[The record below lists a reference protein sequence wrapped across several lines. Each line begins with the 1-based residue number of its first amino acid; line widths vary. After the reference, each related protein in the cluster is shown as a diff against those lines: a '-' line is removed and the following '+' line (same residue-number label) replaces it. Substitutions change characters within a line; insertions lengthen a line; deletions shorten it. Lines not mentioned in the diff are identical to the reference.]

1 MTERLNKIDKV
12 DFGDSEDTVEKKL
25 RNIDLMDL
33 SEPQTISPDVQTEKV
48 EKIDEHIDLDE
59 WEKDMEIRDR
69 Y

>member
-25 RNIDLMDL
+25 RNTDLMDL